1 MKKFLGKRLSALL
14 ITVMSLSVISC
25 PIMAEGREIL
35 LLTQNFNNVDLSS
48 DWVTTENT
56 GTITDVDSDLYVTNA
71 DGFDSLVIPD
81 VTVTDAVMSAD
92 FNATALSTDAD
103 AYFGIRMRS
112 GDGGSYQ
119 MAYYPKAKQLKL
131 QRMKADGITVETT
144 RDSCGYVMN
153 EGETYNMAFS
163 VKDGSLRGEVNGV
176 VWLRAFDYVSDGN
189 PVIASGS
196 AAVVSNL
203 QQVTI
208 SNPKMTGEDKLF
220 YENFESGRPFADVTA
235 GTGYGSVSCAKSKG
249 IISVTSD
256 GKLKLESTS
265 TTDDAGKETF
275 INPQI
280 FIKSGATDK
289 SSAWKHTALSFD
301 AESSSL
307 ELMYIYTHMI
317 NAANYAYQGF
327 VHGNVQNS
335 KLYKFDKYVS
345 TDLGAVISES
355 GKAMSIAAKAFKFK
369 AETNT
374 VDSHVDLKYYI
385 DNQEVMSATDTSDT
399 LSSTGGG
406 ISINPK
412 GTLTID
418 NLAIKDANAATKAEN
433 TISLPKMVNW
443 TKSGTVSGTFS
454 KEKEY
459 KVLSGQN
466 GDLVLNNFSQKN
478 VSVGMDVDI
487 DSENWSDNSQINLFA
502 RYISNGHNVRMTFF
516 KKSNAV
522 TPTVAIL
529 VCNNGEKDKKY
540 VSMTYDPGTKFRME
554 LQAKDGIYRALIDGN
569 VVAEL
574 TSVEEMNLK
583 GTVGIQFK
591 DATAT
596 VKNVL
601 VKEENR
607 MWISDVPTAAS
618 KHYTFTA
625 DTNVVKGTDYT
636 AFCADIQ
643 IPDLKWSQF
652 FMNSRVNSANK
663 AYIAQFRTGKDSN
676 TGNAAV
682 YVQLYKA
689 LWNET
694 FGDAVNITSNI
705 NVGRTNRIKMVT
717 EDLSDGNVKIAISVN
732 GTEVLSKVT
741 DDSTNKLTSASG
753 ANGYDFWYPSA
764 PGTFFTNATA
774 WIECLGED
782 SNEAALNIDYKFN
795 KESLVA
801 DEKVKADL
809 TVENTT
815 GEDFSAVIFAALYNA
830 DGVLCEVT
838 PITEVVVTAQE
849 MYKTVSTGELTVPN
863 NPTGYRAVAYC
874 WNSIS
879 GMKPLYNNTVK
890 ITALEDDL

>member
-1 MKKFLGKRLSALL
+1 MKKFFGKRLSALL

-35 LLTQNFNNVDLSS
+35 LLTQNFDNVDLSS

-56 GTITDVDSDLYVTNA
+56 GTITDIDSDLYVTNA

-92 FNATALSTDAD
+92 FKATALSTNAD

-119 MAYYPKAKQLKL
+119 MAYYPKAKHLKL

-176 VWLRAFDYVSDGN
+176 VWLRAFDYNIDTTTWTSDGKA
-189 PVIASGS
+189 VFESGS

-220 YENFESGRPFADVTA
+220 YENFESGRLFADVATKK
-235 GTGYGSVSCAKSKG
+235 GYGNDGVSCAATGS
-249 IISVTSD
+249 ISVSN
-256 GKLKLESTS
+256 GKLVLATVDETKYPAIYIKHQGS
-265 TTDDAGKETF
+265 DAS
-275 INPQI
+275 I
-280 FIKSGATDK
+280 
-289 SSAWKHTALSFD
+289 AWKNTVLSFD
-301 AESSSL
+301 AVTDDAFDYMNIQSHLLNDLSKSYL
-307 ELMYIYTHMI
+307 
-317 NAANYAYQGF
+317 GF
-327 VHGNVQNS
+327 VHNSCQYSSVKKSGTTLSDSAVTDYGKTQNIKNKS
-335 KLYKFDKYVS
+335 FQ
-345 TDLGAVISES
+345 
-355 GKAMSIAAKAFKFK
+355 FK
-369 AETNT
+369 AETKTNADNT
-374 VDSHVDLKYYI
+374 TTELKYYT
-385 DNQEVMSATDTSDT
+385 DNQQILSASD
-399 LSSTGGG
+399 SSTPITDGG
-406 ISINPK
+406 IGINPVK

-418 NLAIKDANAATKAEN
+418 NLTIKDANAATKAEN

-454 KEKEY
+454 KEKAY

-516 KKSNAV
+516 KKANAV

-574 TSVEEMNLK
+574 ISAEEMNLK

-625 DTNVVKGTDYT
+625 DTNVVKGTDYA

-676 TGNAAV
+676 TGSAAV

-741 DDSTNKLTSASG
+741 DDSTDKLTSASG

-815 GEDFSAVIFAALYNA
+815 DEDFSAVIFAALYNA

-838 PITEVVVTAQE
+838 PITEVTVTAQE

-890 ITALEDDL
+890 ITAPEDDL

>member
-81 VTVTDAVMSAD
+81 ITVTDAVMSAD
-92 FNATALSTDAD
+92 FKATALSTNAD

-131 QRMKADGITVETT
+131 QRMKADGITVDTT
-144 RDSCGYVMN
+144 RDSCGFTMN

-176 VWLRAFDYVSDGN
+176 VWLRAFDYNIDKTTWTSDGKA
-189 PVIASGS
+189 VFESGS
-196 AAVVSNL
+196 AAVVSNF

-220 YENFESGRPFADVTA
+220 YENFESGRLFADVTT
-235 GTGYGSVSCAKSKG
+235 GKGYGSDGVFCAKSG
-249 IISVTSD
+249 SISVSNGALVLAVSESKYPTIYIKHQGSD
-256 GKLKLESTS
+256 AS
-265 TTDDAGKETF
+265 
-275 INPQI
+275 N
-280 FIKSGATDK
+280 
-289 SSAWKHTALSFD
+289 AWKNTVLSFD
-301 AESSSL
+301 AVTDDAFDYMNIQSHLLNDLSKSYLGFIHNSCQYSSVKKSGTTL
-307 ELMYIYTHMI
+307 SDS
-317 NAANYAYQGF
+317 A
-327 VHGNVQNS
+327 V
-335 KLYKFDKYVS
+335 
-345 TDLGAVISES
+345 TDY
-355 GKAMSIAAKAFKFK
+355 GKTQSIKNKSFQFK
-369 AETNT
+369 AETKTNADNT
-374 VDSHVDLKYYI
+374 TTELKYYI
-385 DNQEVMSATDTSDT
+385 DNQQILSASD
-399 LSSTGGG
+399 SSTPITGGG
-406 ISINPK
+406 IGINPIK

-418 NLAIKDANAATKAEN
+418 NLTIKDANAATKAEN

-454 KEKEY
+454 KEKAY

-516 KKSNAV
+516 KKSNAAV
-522 TPTVAIL
+522 PTVAIL

-574 TSVEEMNLK
+574 TSAEEMNLK

-591 DATAT
+591 DASAT

-607 MWISDVPTAAS
+607 MWISDVPTEAS
-618 KHYTFTA
+618 KTYTFTA
-625 DTNVVKGTDYT
+625 DPNIVKGIDHV
-636 AFCADIQ
+636 AFCADIR
-643 IPDLKWSQF
+643 IPDLNWTQF
-652 FMNSRVNSANK
+652 FIKSRRNASSK
-663 AYIAQFRTGKDSN
+663 AYSAHFRTDGTKVYAQLMENSWSPVF
-676 TGNAAV
+676 AAS
-682 YVQLYKA
+682 Q
-689 LWNET
+689 
-694 FGDAVNITSNI
+694 DITSHIKVGSINNI
-705 NVGRTNRIKMVT
+705 RIET
-717 EDLSDGNVKIAISVN
+717 EDLSDGNVKVTVSVN
-732 GTEVLSKVT
+732 GTQVLAYT
-741 DDSTNKLTSASG
+741 TDSTTEEQYKLTSASG
-753 ANGYDFWYPSA
+753 ANTYDISYPKA
-764 PGTFFTNATA
+764 TGTLFTNATA
-774 WIECLGED
+774 WIECLGDD
-782 SNEAALNIDYKFN
+782 SDESALNIDYKFN

-815 GEDFSAVIFAALYNA
+815 GEDFKAVIFAALYNA

-838 PITEVVVTAQE
+838 PITEVTVTAQE

>member
-92 FNATALSTDAD
+92 FKATALSTNAD

-112 GDGGSYQ
+112 GDDGSYQ

-131 QRMKADGITVETT
+131 QRMKADGITVDTT
-144 RDSCGYVMN
+144 RDSCGFTMN

-176 VWLRAFDYVSDGN
+176 VWLRAFDYNIDTTTWTSDGKA
-189 PVIASGS
+189 VFESGS

-220 YENFESGRPFADVTA
+220 YENFESGRLFVDVTT
-235 GTGYGSVSCAKSKG
+235 GKGYGSDGVFCAKSG
-249 IISVTSD
+249 SVSVSNGALVLAVSESKYPTIYIKHQGSD
-256 GKLKLESTS
+256 AS
-265 TTDDAGKETF
+265 
-275 INPQI
+275 N
-280 FIKSGATDK
+280 
-289 SSAWKHTALSFD
+289 AWKNTVLSFD
-301 AESSSL
+301 AVTDDAFDYMNIQSHLLNDLSKSYLGFIHNSCQYSSVKKSGTTL
-307 ELMYIYTHMI
+307 SDS
-317 NAANYAYQGF
+317 A
-327 VHGNVQNS
+327 V
-335 KLYKFDKYVS
+335 
-345 TDLGAVISES
+345 TDY
-355 GKAMSIAAKAFKFK
+355 GKTQSIKNKSFQFK
-369 AETNT
+369 AETKTNADNT
-374 VDSHVDLKYYI
+374 TTELKYYT
-385 DNQEVMSATDTSDT
+385 DNQQILSASD
-399 LSSTGGG
+399 SSTPIMGGG
-406 ISINPK
+406 IGINPIK

-418 NLAIKDANAATKAEN
+418 NLTIKDANAATKAEN

-454 KEKEY
+454 KEKAY

-516 KKSNAV
+516 KKSNAAV
-522 TPTVAIL
+522 PTVAIL

-574 TSVEEMNLK
+574 TSAEEMNLK

-591 DATAT
+591 DASAT

-607 MWISDVPTAAS
+607 MWISDVPTGAS
-618 KHYTFTA
+618 KTYTFTA
-625 DTNVVKGTDYT
+625 DPNIVKGIDHV
-636 AFCADIQ
+636 AFCADIR
-643 IPDLKWSQF
+643 IPDLNWTQF
-652 FMNSRVNSANK
+652 FMNSRVNSTNK

-741 DDSTNKLTSASG
+741 DDSTDKLTSASG

-774 WIECLGED
+774 WIECLGDD
-782 SNEAALNIDYKFN
+782 SDESALNIDYKFN

-838 PITEVVVTAQE
+838 PITGVTVTAQE

>member
-92 FNATALSTDAD
+92 FKATALSTNAD

-112 GDGGSYQ
+112 GDDGSYQ

-131 QRMKADGITVETT
+131 QRMKADGITVDTT
-144 RDSCGYVMN
+144 RDSCGFTMN

-176 VWLRAFDYVSDGN
+176 VWLRAFDYNIDTTTWTSDGKA
-189 PVIASGS
+189 VFESGS

-220 YENFESGRPFADVTA
+220 YENFESGRLFADVTT
-235 GTGYGSVSCAKSKG
+235 GKGYGSDGVFCAKSG
-249 IISVTSD
+249 SISVSNGALVLAVSESKYPTIYIKHQGSD
-256 GKLKLESTS
+256 AS
-265 TTDDAGKETF
+265 
-275 INPQI
+275 N
-280 FIKSGATDK
+280 
-289 SSAWKHTALSFD
+289 AWKNTVLSFD
-301 AESSSL
+301 AVTDDAFDYMNIQSHLLNDLSKSYLGFIHSTCQYSSVKKSGTTL
-307 ELMYIYTHMI
+307 SDS
-317 NAANYAYQGF
+317 A
-327 VHGNVQNS
+327 V
-335 KLYKFDKYVS
+335 
-345 TDLGAVISES
+345 TDY
-355 GKAMSIAAKAFKFK
+355 GKTQSIKNKSFQFK
-369 AETNT
+369 AETKTSTDNT
-374 VDSHVDLKYYI
+374 TTELKYYT
-385 DNQEVMSATDTSDT
+385 DNQQILSASD
-399 LSSTGGG
+399 SSTPITGGG
-406 ISINPK
+406 IGINPVK

-418 NLAIKDANAATKAEN
+418 NLTIKDANAATKAEN

-454 KEKEY
+454 KEKAY

-516 KKSNAV
+516 KKSNAAV
-522 TPTVAIL
+522 PTVAIL

-574 TSVEEMNLK
+574 TSAEEMNLK

-591 DATAT
+591 DASAT

-607 MWISDVPTAAS
+607 MWISDVPTGAS
-618 KHYTFTA
+618 KTYTFTA
-625 DTNVVKGTDYT
+625 DPNIVKGIDHV
-636 AFCADIQ
+636 AFCADIR
-643 IPDLKWSQF
+643 IPDLNWTQF
-652 FMNSRVNSANK
+652 FMNSRVNSTNK

-741 DDSTNKLTSASG
+741 DDSTDKLTSASG

-774 WIECLGED
+774 WIECLGDD
-782 SNEAALNIDYKFN
+782 SDESALNIDYKFN

-838 PITEVVVTAQE
+838 PITGVTVTAQE

>member
-1 MKKFLGKRLSALL
+1 MKEFLGKRLSALL

-71 DGFDSLVIPD
+71 DGFDSLVIPN

-92 FNATALSTDAD
+92 FKATALSTNAD

-119 MAYYPKAKQLKL
+119 MAYYPKAKQMKL
-131 QRMKADGITVETT
+131 QRMKADGITVDTT
-144 RDSCGYVMN
+144 RDSCGFTMN

-176 VWLRAFDYVSDGN
+176 VWLRAFDYNIDTTTWTSDGKT
-189 PVIASGS
+189 VFESGS
-196 AAVVSNL
+196 AAVVSNF

-220 YENFESGRPFADVTA
+220 YENFESGRLFVDVTT
-235 GTGYGSVSCAKSKG
+235 GKGYGSDGVFCAKSG
-249 IISVTSD
+249 SISVSNGALVLAVSESKYPTIYIKHQGSD
-256 GKLKLESTS
+256 AS
-265 TTDDAGKETF
+265 
-275 INPQI
+275 N
-280 FIKSGATDK
+280 
-289 SSAWKHTALSFD
+289 AWKNTVLSFD
-301 AESSSL
+301 AVTDDAFDYMNIQSHLLNDLSKSYLGFIHNSCQYSSVKKSGTTL
-307 ELMYIYTHMI
+307 SDS
-317 NAANYAYQGF
+317 A
-327 VHGNVQNS
+327 V
-335 KLYKFDKYVS
+335 
-345 TDLGAVISES
+345 TDY
-355 GKAMSIAAKAFKFK
+355 GKTQSIKNKSFQFK
-369 AETNT
+369 AETKTNADNT
-374 VDSHVDLKYYI
+374 ITELKYYT
-385 DNQEVMSATDTSDT
+385 DNQQILSASD
-399 LSSTGGG
+399 SSTPITGGG
-406 ISINPK
+406 IGINPIK

-418 NLAIKDANAATKAEN
+418 NLTIKDANAATKAEN

-454 KEKEY
+454 KEKAY

-516 KKSNAV
+516 KKSNAAV
-522 TPTVAIL
+522 PTVAIL

-574 TSVEEMNLK
+574 TSAEEMNLK

-591 DATAT
+591 DASAT

-625 DTNVVKGTDYT
+625 DTNIVKGTDYT

-652 FMNSRVNSANK
+652 FMNSRVNSTNK

-741 DDSTNKLTSASG
+741 DDSTDKLTSASG

-764 PGTFFTNATA
+764 PGTLFTNATA
-774 WIECLGED
+774 WIECLGDD
-782 SNEAALNIDYKFN
+782 SDESALNIDYKFN

-815 GEDFSAVIFAALYNA
+815 GEDFKAVIFAALYNA

-838 PITEVVVTAQE
+838 PITEVTVTAQE

>member
-92 FNATALSTDAD
+92 FKATALSTNAD

-119 MAYYPKAKQLKL
+119 MAYYPKAKHLKL

-176 VWLRAFDYVSDGN
+176 VWLRAFDYNIDTITWTSDGKA
-189 PVIASGS
+189 VFESGS

-220 YENFESGRPFADVTA
+220 YENFESGRLFADVATKK
-235 GTGYGSVSCAKSKG
+235 GYGNDGVSCAATGS
-249 IISVTSD
+249 ISVSN
-256 GKLKLESTS
+256 GKLVLATVDETKYPAIYIKHQGS
-265 TTDDAGKETF
+265 DAS
-275 INPQI
+275 I
-280 FIKSGATDK
+280 
-289 SSAWKHTALSFD
+289 AWKNTVLSFD
-301 AESSSL
+301 AVTDDAFDYMNIQSHLLNDLSKSYL
-307 ELMYIYTHMI
+307 
-317 NAANYAYQGF
+317 GF
-327 VHGNVQNS
+327 VHNSCQYSSVKKSGTTLSDSAVTDYGKTQNIKNKS
-335 KLYKFDKYVS
+335 FQ
-345 TDLGAVISES
+345 
-355 GKAMSIAAKAFKFK
+355 FK
-369 AETNT
+369 AETKTNADNT
-374 VDSHVDLKYYI
+374 TTELKYYT
-385 DNQEVMSATDTSDT
+385 DNQQILSASD
-399 LSSTGGG
+399 SSTPITDGG
-406 ISINPK
+406 IGINPVK

-418 NLAIKDANAATKAEN
+418 NLTIKDANAATKAEN

-454 KEKEY
+454 KEKAY

-516 KKSNAV
+516 KKANAV

-574 TSVEEMNLK
+574 TSAEEMNLK

-652 FMNSRVNSANK
+652 FMNSRVNSTNK

-717 EDLSDGNVKIAISVN
+717 EDLSDGNVKIAILVN

-741 DDSTNKLTSASG
+741 DDSTDKLTSASG

-815 GEDFSAVIFAALYNA
+815 DEDFSAVIFAALYNA

-838 PITEVVVTAQE
+838 PITEVTVTAQE

>member
-1 MKKFLGKRLSALL
+1 MKKFFGKRLSALL

-25 PIMAEGREIL
+25 PIMAEGREVL
-35 LLTQNFNNVDLSS
+35 LLTQNFDNVDLSS

-56 GTITDVDSDLYVTNA
+56 GTITDIDSDLYVTNA

-92 FNATALSTDAD
+92 FKATALSTEAD

-176 VWLRAFDYVSDGN
+176 VWLRAFDYNIDTTTWTSDGKA
-189 PVIASGS
+189 VFESGS

-203 QQVTI
+203 QQVAI

-235 GTGYGSVSCAKSKG
+235 GSGYGSVSCAKNKG

-265 TTDDAGKETF
+265 STDDAGKTTWV
-275 INPQI
+275 NPQI

-307 ELMYIYTHMI
+307 ELMYVYTHMI
-317 NAANYAYQGF
+317 NASSSAYQGF
-327 VHGNVQNS
+327 VHGNVQYS
-335 KLYKFDKYVS
+335 HLYRFIDYKTGEIS
-345 TDLGAVISES
+345 TTPATLDIRNTN
-355 GKAMSIAAKAFKFK
+355 FKFK
-369 AETNT
+369 AETKTSEDNKQ
-374 VDSHVDLKYYI
+374 VDLKYYI
-385 DNQEVMSATDTSDT
+385 DDTEIMSASDAEDT
-399 LSSTGGG
+399 LASTGGG

-418 NLAIKDANAATKAEN
+418 NLTIKDANAATKAEN

-443 TKSGTVSGTFS
+443 TKSGTVSGTFG
-454 KEKEY
+454 KEKAY
-459 KVLSGQN
+459 KVISGQN
-466 GDLVLNNFSQKN
+466 GDLVLNNFSQKS

-487 DSENWSDNSQINLFA
+487 DSESWSDNSQVVLFS

-516 KKSNAV
+516 KKSKAA

-554 LQAKDGIYRALIDGN
+554 LQAKDGMYRALIDGK

-574 TSVEEMNLK
+574 TSVEEMSLK

-591 DATAT
+591 DAAAT

-607 MWISDVPTAAS
+607 MWISDVPTEAN
-618 KHYTFTA
+618 KRYTFTA
-625 DTNVVKGTDYT
+625 DTNVVKGTEHT

-643 IPDLKWSQF
+643 IPDLNWIQF
-652 FMNSRVNSANK
+652 FMNSRVNSADK
-663 AYIAQFRTGKDSN
+663 AYIAQFRTG
-676 TGNAAV
+676 TGNSV

-689 LWNET
+689 LWSDT

-705 NVGRTNRIKMVT
+705 NVGGTNRIKMET
-717 EDLSDGNVKIAISVN
+717 EDLSDGNVKITILVN

-753 ANGYDFWYPSA
+753 ANGYAFWYPGT
-764 PGTFFTNATA
+764 PGTLFTNATA

-782 SNEAALNIDYKFN
+782 SDESALNIDYKFN

-838 PITEVVVTAQE
+838 PITEVTVTAQE

-890 ITALEDDL
+890 ITAPEDDL

>member
-92 FNATALSTDAD
+92 FKATALSTNAD

-131 QRMKADGITVETT
+131 QRIKADGITVDTT
-144 RDSCGYVMN
+144 RDSCGFTMN
-153 EGETYNMAFS
+153 EDETYNMAFS

-220 YENFESGRPFADVTA
+220 YENFESGRPFADVTT
-235 GTGYGSVSCAKSKG
+235 GSGYGSVSCAKNNG
-249 IISVTSD
+249 IVAVTSD

-289 SSAWKHTALSFD
+289 SSAWKHSALSFD
-301 AESSSL
+301 AVTDDAFDYMNIQSHLLNDLSKSYLGFIHNSCQYSSVKKSGTTL
-307 ELMYIYTHMI
+307 SDS
-317 NAANYAYQGF
+317 A
-327 VHGNVQNS
+327 V
-335 KLYKFDKYVS
+335 
-345 TDLGAVISES
+345 TDY
-355 GKAMSIAAKAFKFK
+355 GKTQSIKNKSFQFK
-369 AETNT
+369 AETKTNADNT
-374 VDSHVDLKYYI
+374 TTELKYYT
-385 DNQEVMSATDTSDT
+385 DNQQILSASD
-399 LSSTGGG
+399 SSTPITSGG
-406 ISINPK
+406 IGINPIK

-418 NLAIKDANAATKAEN
+418 NLTIKDANAATKAEN

-443 TKSGTVSGTFS
+443 KRSETVSGTFS
-454 KEKEY
+454 KEKAY

-478 VSVGMDVDI
+478 VSAGMDVDI

-516 KKSNAV
+516 KKSNAAV
-522 TPTVAIL
+522 PTVAIL

-574 TSVEEMNLK
+574 TSAEEMNLK

-591 DATAT
+591 DASAT

-607 MWISDVPTAAS
+607 MWISDVPTGAS
-618 KHYTFTA
+618 KTYTFTA
-625 DTNVVKGTDYT
+625 DPNIVKGIDHV
-636 AFCADIQ
+636 AFCADIR
-643 IPDLKWSQF
+643 IPDLNWTQF
-652 FMNSRVNSANK
+652 FIKSRRNASSK
-663 AYIAQFRTGKDSN
+663 AYSAHFRTDGTK
-676 TGNAAV
+676 V
-682 YVQLYKA
+682 YVQLMENSWSPVFA
-689 LWNET
+689 ASQ
-694 FGDAVNITSNI
+694 DITSHIKVGSINNI
-705 NVGRTNRIKMVT
+705 RIEI
-717 EDLSDGNVKIAISVN
+717 EDLSDGNVKVTVSVN
-732 GTEVLSKVT
+732 GVQVLAYT
-741 DDSTNKLTSASG
+741 TDSTTEEQYKLTSASG
-753 ANGYDFWYPSA
+753 ANTYDVSYPKA
-764 PGTFFTNATA
+764 PGTLFTNATA
-774 WIECLGED
+774 WIECLGDD
-782 SNEAALNIDYKFN
+782 SDESALNIDYKFN

-815 GEDFSAVIFAALYNA
+815 GEDFKAVIFAALYNA

-838 PITEVVVTAQE
+838 PITGVTVTAQE

>member
-1 MKKFLGKRLSALL
+1 MKKFFGKRLSALL

-25 PIMAEGREIL
+25 PIMAEGREVL

-103 AYFGIRMRS
+103 AYFGIRLRS
-112 GDGGSYQ
+112 GDGGGYQ

-256 GKLKLESTS
+256 GRLKLESTS

-307 ELMYIYTHMI
+307 ELMYVYTHMI
-317 NAANYAYQGF
+317 NAASSAYQGF
-327 VHGNVQNS
+327 VHGNVQYS
-335 KLYKFDKYVS
+335 HLYRFIDYKTGEIS
-345 TDLGAVISES
+345 TTPATLDIRNTN
-355 GKAMSIAAKAFKFK
+355 FKFK
-369 AETNT
+369 AETKTSEDNKQ
-374 VDSHVDLKYYI
+374 VDLKYYI
-385 DNQEVMSATDTSDT
+385 DDTEIMSASDT
-399 LSSTGGG
+399 EDTLASTGGG

-418 NLAIKDANAATKAEN
+418 NLTIKDANAATKAEN

-454 KEKEY
+454 KEKAY

-478 VSVGMDVDI
+478 VSAGMDVDI

-516 KKSNAV
+516 KKSEAA

-529 VCNNGEKDKKY
+529 VCNNGEKAVKY
-540 VSMTYDPGTKFRME
+540 VGMTYNPGTKFRME
-554 LQAKDGIYRALIDGN
+554 LQAKDGMYRALIDGKI
-569 VVAEL
+569 VAEL
-574 TSVEEMNLK
+574 TSVEEMSLK

-607 MWISDVPTAAS
+607 MWISDVPTEAS
-618 KHYTFTA
+618 KTYTFTA
-625 DTNVVKGTDYT
+625 DPNIVKRIDHV
-636 AFCADIQ
+636 AFCADIR
-643 IPDLKWSQF
+643 IPDLNWTQF
-652 FMNSRVNSANK
+652 FIKSRRNASSK
-663 AYIAQFRTGKDSN
+663 AYSAHFRTDGTKVYAQLMENSWSPVF
-676 TGNAAV
+676 AAS
-682 YVQLYKA
+682 Q
-689 LWNET
+689 
-694 FGDAVNITSNI
+694 DITSHIKVGGINNI
-705 NVGRTNRIKMVT
+705 RIET
-717 EDLSDGNVKIAISVN
+717 EDLSDGNVKVTVYVN
-732 GTEVLSKVT
+732 GTQVLVYTT
-741 DDSTNKLTSASG
+741 DNTTEEQYKLTSASG
-753 ANGYDFWYPSA
+753 ANTYDISYPKA
-764 PGTFFTNATA
+764 PGTLFTNATA

-782 SNEAALNIDYKFN
+782 SDESALNIDYKFN

-838 PITEVVVTAQE
+838 PITGVTVTAQE

>member
-1 MKKFLGKRLSALL
+1 MKKFFGKRLSALL

-56 GTITDVDSDLYVTNA
+56 GTITDVDSDLYITNA

-92 FNATALSTDAD
+92 FKATALSTNAD

-220 YENFESGRPFADVTA
+220 YENFESGRLFADVTT
-235 GTGYGSVSCAKSKG
+235 GKGYGSDGVFCAKSG
-249 IISVTSD
+249 SISVSNGALVLAVSESKYPTIYIKHQGSD
-256 GKLKLESTS
+256 AS
-265 TTDDAGKETF
+265 
-275 INPQI
+275 N
-280 FIKSGATDK
+280 
-289 SSAWKHTALSFD
+289 AWKNTVLSFD
-301 AESSSL
+301 AVTDDAFDYMNIQSHLLNDLSKSYLGFIHSTCQYSSVKKSGTTL
-307 ELMYIYTHMI
+307 SDS
-317 NAANYAYQGF
+317 A
-327 VHGNVQNS
+327 V
-335 KLYKFDKYVS
+335 
-345 TDLGAVISES
+345 TDY
-355 GKAMSIAAKAFKFK
+355 GKTQSIKNKSFQFK
-369 AETNT
+369 AETKTNADNT
-374 VDSHVDLKYYI
+374 ITELKYYT
-385 DNQEVMSATDTSDT
+385 DNQQILSASD
-399 LSSTGGG
+399 SSTPIMGGG
-406 ISINPK
+406 IGINPVK

-418 NLAIKDANAATKAEN
+418 NLTIKDANAATKAEN

-454 KEKEY
+454 KEKAY

-516 KKSNAV
+516 KKSNAAV
-522 TPTVAIL
+522 PTVAIL

-574 TSVEEMNLK
+574 TSAKEMNLK

-591 DATAT
+591 DASAT

-607 MWISDVPTAAS
+607 MWISDVPTGAS
-618 KHYTFTA
+618 KTYTFTA
-625 DTNVVKGTDYT
+625 DPNIVKGIDHV
-636 AFCADIQ
+636 AFCADIR
-643 IPDLKWSQF
+643 IPDLNWTQF
-652 FMNSRVNSANK
+652 FIKSRRNASSK
-663 AYIAQFRTGKDSN
+663 AYSAHFRTDGTK
-676 TGNAAV
+676 V
-682 YVQLYKA
+682 YVQLMENSWSPVFA
-689 LWNET
+689 ASQ
-694 FGDAVNITSNI
+694 DITSHIKVGSINNI
-705 NVGRTNRIKMVT
+705 RIEI
-717 EDLSDGNVKIAISVN
+717 EDLSDGNVKVTVSVN
-732 GTEVLSKVT
+732 GVQVLAYT
-741 DDSTNKLTSASG
+741 TDSTTEEQYKLTSASG
-753 ANGYDFWYPSA
+753 ANTYDVSYPKA
-764 PGTFFTNATA
+764 PGTLFTNATA
-774 WIECLGED
+774 WIECLGDD
-782 SNEAALNIDYKFN
+782 SDESALNIDYKFN

-815 GEDFSAVIFAALYNA
+815 GEDFKAVIFAALYNA

-838 PITEVVVTAQE
+838 PITEVTVTAQE

>member
-1 MKKFLGKRLSALL
+1 MKKFFGKRLSALL

-81 VTVTDAVMSAD
+81 ITVTDAVMSAD
-92 FNATALSTDAD
+92 FKATALSTNAD

-220 YENFESGRPFADVTA
+220 YENFESGRLFADVTT
-235 GTGYGSVSCAKSKG
+235 GKGYGSDGVFCAKSG
-249 IISVTSD
+249 SISVSNGALVLAVSESKYPTIYIKHQGSD
-256 GKLKLESTS
+256 AS
-265 TTDDAGKETF
+265 
-275 INPQI
+275 N
-280 FIKSGATDK
+280 
-289 SSAWKHTALSFD
+289 AWKNTVLSFD
-301 AESSSL
+301 AVTDDAFDYMNIQSHLLNDLSKSYLGFIHSTCQYSSVKKSGTTL
-307 ELMYIYTHMI
+307 SDS
-317 NAANYAYQGF
+317 A
-327 VHGNVQNS
+327 V
-335 KLYKFDKYVS
+335 
-345 TDLGAVISES
+345 TDY
-355 GKAMSIAAKAFKFK
+355 GKTQSIKNKSFQFK
-369 AETNT
+369 AETKTNADNT
-374 VDSHVDLKYYI
+374 ITELKYYT
-385 DNQEVMSATDTSDT
+385 DNQQILSASD
-399 LSSTGGG
+399 SSTPIMGGG
-406 ISINPK
+406 IGINPVK

-418 NLAIKDANAATKAEN
+418 NLTIKDANAATKAEN

-454 KEKEY
+454 KEKAY

-516 KKSNAV
+516 KKSNAAV
-522 TPTVAIL
+522 PTVAIL

-574 TSVEEMNLK
+574 TSAKEMNLK

-591 DATAT
+591 DASAT

-607 MWISDVPTAAS
+607 MWISDVPTGAS
-618 KHYTFTA
+618 KTYTFTA
-625 DTNVVKGTDYT
+625 DPNIVKGIDHV
-636 AFCADIQ
+636 AFCADIR
-643 IPDLKWSQF
+643 IPDLNWTQF
-652 FMNSRVNSANK
+652 FIKSRRNASSK
-663 AYIAQFRTGKDSN
+663 AYSAHFRTDGTK
-676 TGNAAV
+676 V
-682 YVQLYKA
+682 YVQLMENSWSPVFA
-689 LWNET
+689 ASQ
-694 FGDAVNITSNI
+694 DITSHIKVGSINNI
-705 NVGRTNRIKMVT
+705 RIEI
-717 EDLSDGNVKIAISVN
+717 EDLSDGNVKVTVSVN
-732 GTEVLSKVT
+732 GVQVLAYT
-741 DDSTNKLTSASG
+741 TDSTTEEQYKLTSASG
-753 ANGYDFWYPSA
+753 ANTYDVSYPKA
-764 PGTFFTNATA
+764 PGTLFTNATA
-774 WIECLGED
+774 WIECLGDD
-782 SNEAALNIDYKFN
+782 SDDSALNIDYKFN

-815 GEDFSAVIFAALYNA
+815 GEDFKAVIFAALYNA

-838 PITEVVVTAQE
+838 PITEVTVTAQE

>member
-14 ITVMSLSVISC
+14 ITVMSLSVIGC
-25 PIMAEGREIL
+25 PIMAEGREVL
-35 LLTQNFNNVDLSS
+35 LLTQNFDNVDLNS
-48 DWVTTENT
+48 DWVRTENT
-56 GTITDVDSDLYVTNA
+56 GTITDIDSDLYVTNA
-71 DGFDSLVIPD
+71 NGFDSLVIPD

-92 FNATALSTDAD
+92 FKATALSTNAD

-176 VWLRAFDYVSDGN
+176 VWLRAFDYNIDTTTWTSDGKA
-189 PVIASGS
+189 VFESGS

-220 YENFESGRPFADVTA
+220 YENFESGRTFADVTT
-235 GTGYGSVSCAKSKG
+235 GKGYGSDGVFCAKSG
-249 IISVTSD
+249 SISVSNGALVLAVSESKYPTIYIKHQGSD
-256 GKLKLESTS
+256 VS
-265 TTDDAGKETF
+265 
-275 INPQI
+275 N
-280 FIKSGATDK
+280 
-289 SSAWKHTALSFD
+289 AWKNTVLSFD
-301 AESSSL
+301 AVTDDAFDYMNIQSHLLNDLSKSYLGFIHNSCQYSSVKKSGTTL
-307 ELMYIYTHMI
+307 SDSAVTDYGKT
-317 NAANYAYQGF
+317 
-327 VHGNVQNS
+327 QNIKNKS
-335 KLYKFDKYVS
+335 FQ
-345 TDLGAVISES
+345 
-355 GKAMSIAAKAFKFK
+355 FK
-369 AETNT
+369 AETKTNADNT
-374 VDSHVDLKYYI
+374 TTELKYYT
-385 DNQEVMSATDTSDT
+385 DNQQILSASD
-399 LSSTGGG
+399 SSTPVMGGG
-406 ISINPK
+406 IGINPVK

-418 NLAIKDANAATKAEN
+418 NLTIKDANAATKAEN

-454 KEKEY
+454 KEKAY

-487 DSENWSDNSQINLFA
+487 DSESWNDNSQVVLFS

-516 KKSNAV
+516 KKSNAA

-554 LQAKDGIYRALIDGN
+554 LQAKDGMYRALVDGN

-574 TSVEEMNLK
+574 TSVEEMSLK

-591 DATAT
+591 DAAAT
-596 VKNVL
+596 VKNIL

-782 SNEAALNIDYKFN
+782 SDEAALNIDYKFN

-815 GEDFSAVIFAALYNA
+815 GEDFNAVIFAALYNA

-838 PITEVVVTAQE
+838 PITGVTVTAQE

>member
-25 PIMAEGREIL
+25 PIMAEGREVL

-71 DGFDSLVIPD
+71 NGFDSLVIPD

-92 FNATALSTDAD
+92 FKATALSTNAD

-176 VWLRAFDYVSDGN
+176 VWLRAFDYNIDTTTWTSDGKA
-189 PVIASGS
+189 VFESGS

-220 YENFESGRPFADVTA
+220 YENFESGRLFADVTT
-235 GTGYGSVSCAKSKG
+235 GKGYGSDGVFCAKSG
-249 IISVTSD
+249 SISVSNGALVLAVSESKYPTIYIKHQGSD
-256 GKLKLESTS
+256 VS
-265 TTDDAGKETF
+265 
-275 INPQI
+275 N
-280 FIKSGATDK
+280 
-289 SSAWKHTALSFD
+289 AWKNTVLSFD
-301 AESSSL
+301 AVTDDAFDYMNIQSHLLNDLSKSYLGFIHNSCQYSSVKKS
-307 ELMYIYTHMI
+307 
-317 NAANYAYQGF
+317 
-327 VHGNVQNS
+327 
-335 KLYKFDKYVS
+335 S
-345 TDLGAVISES
+345 TTLSDSAVTDY
-355 GKAMSIAAKAFKFK
+355 GKTQSIKNKSFQFK
-369 AETNT
+369 AETKTNADNT
-374 VDSHVDLKYYI
+374 TTELKYYT
-385 DNQEVMSATDTSDT
+385 DNQQILSASD
-399 LSSTGGG
+399 SSTPVTGGG
-406 ISINPK
+406 IGINPVK

-418 NLAIKDANAATKAEN
+418 NLTIKDANAATKAEN

-454 KEKEY
+454 KEKAY

-478 VSVGMDVDI
+478 VSAGMDVDI

-516 KKSNAV
+516 KKSNAAV
-522 TPTVAIL
+522 PTVAIL

-618 KHYTFTA
+618 KTYTFTA
-625 DTNVVKGTDYT
+625 DPNIVKGIDHV
-636 AFCADIQ
+636 AFCADIRIQ
-643 IPDLKWSQF
+643 DLNWTQF
-652 FMNSRVNSANK
+652 FIKSRRNASSK
-663 AYIAQFRTGKDSN
+663 AYSAHFRTDGTKVYAQLMENSWSPVF
-676 TGNAAV
+676 AAS
-682 YVQLYKA
+682 Q
-689 LWNET
+689 
-694 FGDAVNITSNI
+694 DITSHIKVGSINNI
-705 NVGRTNRIKMVT
+705 RIET
-717 EDLSDGNVKIAISVN
+717 EDLSDGNVKVTVSVN
-732 GTEVLSKVT
+732 SAQVLAYT
-741 DDSTNKLTSASG
+741 TDSTTEEQYKLTSASG
-753 ANGYDFWYPSA
+753 ANTYDISYPKT
-764 PGTFFTNATA
+764 PGTLFTNATA
-774 WIECLGED
+774 WIECLGDD
-782 SNEAALNIDYKFN
+782 SDESALNIDYKFN

-815 GEDFSAVIFAALYNA
+815 DEDFSAVIFAALYNA
-830 DGVLCEVT
+830 DGVLSEVT
-838 PITEVVVTAQE
+838 PITEVTVTAQE

>member
-92 FNATALSTDAD
+92 FKATALSTNAD

-112 GDGGSYQ
+112 GNGGSYQ

-131 QRMKADGITVETT
+131 QRMKADGITVDTT
-144 RDSCGYVMN
+144 RDSCGFTMN

-220 YENFESGRPFADVTA
+220 YENFESGRPFADVTT
-235 GTGYGSVSCAKSKG
+235 GSGYGSVSCAKNKG
-249 IISVTSD
+249 IVAVTSD

-289 SSAWKHTALSFD
+289 SSAWKHSALSFD
-301 AESSSL
+301 AVTDDAFDYMNIQSHLLNDLSKSYLGFIHSTCQYSSVIKSGTTL
-307 ELMYIYTHMI
+307 
-317 NAANYAYQGF
+317 
-327 VHGNVQNS
+327 S
-335 KLYKFDKYVS
+335 DS
-345 TDLGAVISES
+345 TVTDY
-355 GKAMSIAAKAFKFK
+355 GKTQSIKNKSFQFK
-369 AETNT
+369 AETKTNADNT
-374 VDSHVDLKYYI
+374 ITELKYYT
-385 DNQEVMSATDTSDT
+385 DNQQILSASD
-399 LSSTGGG
+399 SSTPVTGGG
-406 ISINPK
+406 VGINPIK

-418 NLAIKDANAATKAEN
+418 NLTIKDANAATKAEN

-454 KEKEY
+454 KEKAY

-516 KKSNAV
+516 KKSNAAV
-522 TPTVAIL
+522 PTVAIL

-574 TSVEEMNLK
+574 TSAEEMNLK

-591 DATAT
+591 DASAT

-607 MWISDVPTAAS
+607 MWISDVPTVAR

-694 FGDAVNITSNI
+694 FGDAVNITSNV

-732 GTEVLSKVT
+732 GTEVLSKVM
-741 DDSTNKLTSASG
+741 DDSTDKLTSASG

-764 PGTFFTNATA
+764 PGTLFTNATA
-774 WIECLGED
+774 WIECLGDD
-782 SNEAALNIDYKFN
+782 SDESALNIDYKFN

-838 PITEVVVTAQE
+838 PITGVTVTAQE

-890 ITALEDDL
+890 IIALEDDL

>member
-92 FNATALSTDAD
+92 FKATALSAETD

-176 VWLRAFDYVSDGN
+176 VWLRAFDYNIDTTTWTSDGKA
-189 PVIASGS
+189 VFESGS

-220 YENFESGRPFADVTA
+220 YENFESGRLFADVTT
-235 GTGYGSVSCAKSKG
+235 GKGYGSDGVFCAKSG
-249 IISVTSD
+249 SISVSNGALVLAVSESKYPTIYIKHQGSD
-256 GKLKLESTS
+256 VS
-265 TTDDAGKETF
+265 
-275 INPQI
+275 N
-280 FIKSGATDK
+280 
-289 SSAWKHTALSFD
+289 AWKNTVLSFD
-301 AESSSL
+301 AVTDDAFDYMNIQSHLLNDLSKSYLGFIHNSCQYSSVKKS
-307 ELMYIYTHMI
+307 
-317 NAANYAYQGF
+317 
-327 VHGNVQNS
+327 
-335 KLYKFDKYVS
+335 S
-345 TDLGAVISES
+345 TTLSDSAVTDY
-355 GKAMSIAAKAFKFK
+355 GKTQSIKNKSFQFK
-369 AETNT
+369 AETKTNADNT
-374 VDSHVDLKYYI
+374 TTELKYYT
-385 DNQEVMSATDTSDT
+385 DNQQILSASD
-399 LSSTGGG
+399 SSTPVTGGG
-406 ISINPK
+406 IGINPVK
-412 GTLTID
+412 GTLTLD
-418 NLAIKDANAATKAEN
+418 NFIIKDANAAMKAEN

-443 TKSGTVSGTFS
+443 TKSGTVSGTFG
-454 KEKEY
+454 KEKAY
-459 KVLSGQN
+459 KVISGQN

-502 RYISNGHNVRMTFF
+502 RYISNGHNVRMTLF
-516 KKSNAV
+516 KKSNAAV
-522 TPTVAIL
+522 PTVAIL

-574 TSVEEMNLK
+574 TSAEEMNLK

-652 FMNSRVNSANK
+652 FMNSRVNSTNK

-741 DDSTNKLTSASG
+741 DDSTDKLTSASG

-774 WIECLGED
+774 WIECLGDD
-782 SNEAALNIDYKFN
+782 SDESALNIDYKFN

-838 PITEVVVTAQE
+838 PITGVTVTAQE

>member
-1 MKKFLGKRLSALL
+1 MKKFFGKRLSALL

-25 PIMAEGREIL
+25 PIMAEGREVL

-56 GTITDVDSDLYVTNA
+56 GTITDIDSDLYVTNA

-92 FNATALSTDAD
+92 FKATALSAETD

-144 RDSCGYVMN
+144 RDSCGFTMN

-176 VWLRAFDYVSDGN
+176 VWLRAFDYNIDTTTWTSDGKA
-189 PVIASGS
+189 VFESGS

-220 YENFESGRPFADVTA
+220 YENFESGRLFADVTT
-235 GTGYGSVSCAKSKG
+235 GKGYGSDGVFCAKSG
-249 IISVTSD
+249 SISVSNGALVLAVSESKYPTIYIKHQGSD
-256 GKLKLESTS
+256 VS
-265 TTDDAGKETF
+265 
-275 INPQI
+275 N
-280 FIKSGATDK
+280 
-289 SSAWKHTALSFD
+289 AWKNTVLSFD
-301 AESSSL
+301 AVTDDAFDYMNIQSHLLNDLSKSYLGFIHNSCQYSSVKKS
-307 ELMYIYTHMI
+307 
-317 NAANYAYQGF
+317 
-327 VHGNVQNS
+327 
-335 KLYKFDKYVS
+335 S
-345 TDLGAVISES
+345 TTLSDSAVTDY
-355 GKAMSIAAKAFKFK
+355 GKTQSIKNKSFQFK
-369 AETNT
+369 AETKTNADNT
-374 VDSHVDLKYYI
+374 TTELKYYT
-385 DNQEVMSATDTSDT
+385 DNQQILSASD
-399 LSSTGGG
+399 SSTPVTGGG
-406 ISINPK
+406 IGINPVK

-418 NLAIKDANAATKAEN
+418 NLTIKDANAATKAEN

-454 KEKEY
+454 KEKAY

-478 VSVGMDVDI
+478 VSAGMDVDI

-516 KKSNAV
+516 KKSNAAV
-522 TPTVAIL
+522 PTVAIL

-574 TSVEEMNLK
+574 TSAEEMNLK

-618 KHYTFTA
+618 KTYTFTA
-625 DTNVVKGTDYT
+625 DPNIVKGIDHV
-636 AFCADIQ
+636 AFCADIRIQ
-643 IPDLKWSQF
+643 DLNWTQF
-652 FMNSRVNSANK
+652 FIKSRRNASSK
-663 AYIAQFRTGKDSN
+663 AYSAHFRTDGTKVYAQLMENSWSPVF
-676 TGNAAV
+676 AAS
-682 YVQLYKA
+682 Q
-689 LWNET
+689 
-694 FGDAVNITSNI
+694 DITSHIKVGSINNI
-705 NVGRTNRIKMVT
+705 RIET
-717 EDLSDGNVKIAISVN
+717 EDLSDGNVKVTVSVN
-732 GTEVLSKVT
+732 GVQVLAYT
-741 DDSTNKLTSASG
+741 TDSTTEEQYKLTSASG
-753 ANGYDFWYPSA
+753 ANTYDISYPKA
-764 PGTFFTNATA
+764 PGTLFTNATA

-782 SNEAALNIDYKFN
+782 SDESALNIDYKFN

-815 GEDFSAVIFAALYNA
+815 DEDFSAVIFAALYNA

-838 PITEVVVTAQE
+838 PITEVTVTAQE

-890 ITALEDDL
+890 ISVLEDDL

>member
-92 FNATALSTDAD
+92 FKATALSTNAD

-131 QRMKADGITVETT
+131 HRMKADGITVDTT
-144 RDSCGYVMN
+144 RDSCGFTMN
-153 EGETYNMAFS
+153 EDETYNMAFS

-176 VWLRAFDYVSDGN
+176 VWLRAFDYNIDTTTWTSDGKA
-189 PVIASGS
+189 VFESGS
-196 AAVVSNL
+196 AAVVSNF

-220 YENFESGRPFADVTA
+220 YENFESGRLFADVTT
-235 GTGYGSVSCAKSKG
+235 GSGYGSVSATKNTG
-249 IISVTSD
+249 VI
-256 GKLKLESTS
+256 S
-265 TTDDAGKETF
+265 TTGSKLVLAANETGYPTIYIKHQGSDAS
-275 INPQI
+275 N
-280 FIKSGATDK
+280 
-289 SSAWKHTALSFD
+289 AWKNTVLSFD
-301 AESSSL
+301 AVTDDAFDYMNIQSHLLNDLSKSYL
-307 ELMYIYTHMI
+307 GFIHSTCQYS
-317 NAANYAYQGF
+317 NAQKNRT
-327 VHGNVQNS
+327 
-335 KLYKFDKYVS
+335 KLSDSAV
-345 TDLGAVISES
+345 TDY
-355 GKAMSIAAKAFKFK
+355 GKTQSIKNKSFQFK
-369 AETNT
+369 AETKTNADNT
-374 VDSHVDLKYYI
+374 ITELKYYT
-385 DNQEVMSATDTSDT
+385 DNQQILSASD
-399 LSSTGGG
+399 SSTPITGGG
-406 ISINPK
+406 IGINPVK

-418 NLAIKDANAATKAEN
+418 NLTIKDANAATKAEN

-454 KEKEY
+454 KEKAY

-516 KKSNAV
+516 KKANAS

-574 TSVEEMNLK
+574 TSAEEMNLK

-591 DATAT
+591 DASAT

-625 DTNVVKGTDYT
+625 DTNIVKGTDYT

-682 YVQLYKA
+682 YIQLYKA

-741 DDSTNKLTSASG
+741 DDSTDKLTSASG

-764 PGTFFTNATA
+764 PGTLFTNATA

-782 SNEAALNIDYKFN
+782 SNESALNIDYKFN

-838 PITEVVVTAQE
+838 PITGVTVTAQE

>member
-1 MKKFLGKRLSALL
+1 MKKFFGKRLSALL

-25 PIMAEGREIL
+25 PIMAEGREVL

-56 GTITDVDSDLYVTNA
+56 GTITDIDSDLYVTNA

-92 FNATALSTDAD
+92 FKATALSAETD

-144 RDSCGYVMN
+144 RDSCGFTMN

-176 VWLRAFDYVSDGN
+176 VWLRAFDYNIDTTTWTSDGKA
-189 PVIASGS
+189 VFESGS

-220 YENFESGRPFADVTA
+220 YENFESGRLFADVTT
-235 GTGYGSVSCAKSKG
+235 GKGYGSDGVFCAKSG
-249 IISVTSD
+249 SISVSNGALVLAVSESKYPTIYIKHQGSD
-256 GKLKLESTS
+256 VS
-265 TTDDAGKETF
+265 
-275 INPQI
+275 N
-280 FIKSGATDK
+280 
-289 SSAWKHTALSFD
+289 AWKNTVLSFD
-301 AESSSL
+301 AVTDDAFDYMNIQSHLLNDLSKSYLGFIHNSCQYSSVKKS
-307 ELMYIYTHMI
+307 
-317 NAANYAYQGF
+317 
-327 VHGNVQNS
+327 
-335 KLYKFDKYVS
+335 S
-345 TDLGAVISES
+345 TTLSDSAVTDY
-355 GKAMSIAAKAFKFK
+355 GKTQSIKNKSFQFK
-369 AETNT
+369 AETKTNADNT
-374 VDSHVDLKYYI
+374 TTELKYYT
-385 DNQEVMSATDTSDT
+385 DNQQILSASD
-399 LSSTGGG
+399 SSTPVTGGG
-406 ISINPK
+406 IGINPVK

-418 NLAIKDANAATKAEN
+418 NLTIKDANAATKAEN

-454 KEKEY
+454 KEKAY

-478 VSVGMDVDI
+478 VSAGMDVDI

-516 KKSNAV
+516 KKSNAAV
-522 TPTVAIL
+522 PTVAIL

-574 TSVEEMNLK
+574 ISAEEMNLK

-618 KHYTFTA
+618 KTYTFTA
-625 DTNVVKGTDYT
+625 DPNIVKGIDHV
-636 AFCADIQ
+636 AFCADIRIQ
-643 IPDLKWSQF
+643 DLNWTQF
-652 FMNSRVNSANK
+652 FIKSRRNASSK
-663 AYIAQFRTGKDSN
+663 AYSAHFRTDGTKVYAQLMENSWSPVF
-676 TGNAAV
+676 AAS
-682 YVQLYKA
+682 Q
-689 LWNET
+689 
-694 FGDAVNITSNI
+694 DITSHIKVGSINNI
-705 NVGRTNRIKMVT
+705 RIET
-717 EDLSDGNVKIAISVN
+717 EDLSDGNVKVTVSVN
-732 GTEVLSKVT
+732 GVQVLAYT
-741 DDSTNKLTSASG
+741 TDSTTEEQYKLTSASG
-753 ANGYDFWYPSA
+753 ANTYDISYPKA
-764 PGTFFTNATA
+764 PGTLFTNATA

-782 SNEAALNIDYKFN
+782 SDESALNIDYKFN

-815 GEDFSAVIFAALYNA
+815 DEDFSAVIFAALYNA

-838 PITEVVVTAQE
+838 PITEVTVTAQE

-890 ITALEDDL
+890 ISVLEDDL